1 MRGMERDGREEKNG
15 KIRME
20 WVDEKVG
27 MRRMKEWDK
36 VGMRRIR
43 GYDKFGMRRM
53 RGYDKFGMR

>member
-15 KIRME
+15 EIRME

-36 VGMRRIR
+36 VGMRSIR
-43 GYDKFGMRRM
+43 GYDKFGMR
-53 RGYDKFGMR
+53 